1 MKRLSVFLMVGLLL
15 VGCKSKEDGVIIE
28 LKKNEFEYREILNAC
43 EAVESINGNEVDSID
58 SENNTLVSGEIV
70 VSCGGSELNTLG
82 EKLLVYKY
90 NQNQSHEFVINIL
103 DTTAPVIEFDVE
115 AIEVEI
121 GNSYF
126 DLHNLIEVNDNYDEN
141 VKLQV
146 DGHYNLDEVGD
157 YVLKLFAKDSS
168 GNSTQKDVVIKVIE
182 KEKEIVTVIEEVP
195 VYVGGSASSTD
206 KRSQSSSSGSQS
218 GGSGNTTK
226 PITPRPSN
234 KTYMFEDGYTIQ
246 TAPKACSEDLNK
258 AYYAG
263 WGGSCTAIYSD
274 DGVATGVKLTINE

>member
-1 MKRLSVFLMVGLLL
+1 MKRTFYLLITALLL
-15 VGCKSKEDGVIIE
+15 VAC
-28 LKKNEFEYREILNAC
+28 KKNEVGIDIKLKDNVFEYREILNAC
-43 EAVESINGNEVDSID
+43 EAVESINGNEVDNID

-90 NQNQSHEFVINIL
+90 NQNQSQEFVINIL

-157 YVLKLFAKDSS
+157 YRLKLIAKDSS
-168 GNSTQKDVVIKVIE
+168 GNESQRDVVVKVLE
-182 KEKEIVTVIEEVP
+182 KEKEVVTVVEEVP
-195 VYVGGSASSTD
+195 VYVEGGNSNNPP
-206 KRSQSSSSGSQS
+206 QSS
-218 GGSGNTTK
+218 GNNTK
-226 PITPRPSN
+226 PTEPSN
-234 KTYMFEDGYTIQ
+234 NNPNTPKPSSKTYMFEDGYTIQ

-263 WGGSCTAIYSD
+263 WGGSCTAIYNES
-274 DGVATGVKLTINE
+274 GVATGMKLTINE

>member
-1 MKRLSVFLMVGLLL
+1 MKRTFYLLITALLL
-15 VGCKSKEDGVIIE
+15 VAC
-28 LKKNEFEYREILNAC
+28 KKNEVGIDIKLKDNVFEYREILHAC
-43 EAVESINGNEVDSID
+43 EAVESINDQPIDSID
-58 SENNTLVSGEIV
+58 KDNSTLLSNGILVSCEA
-70 VSCGGSELNTLG
+70 SDLSTLG
-82 EKLLVYKY
+82 EKMLIFKY
-90 NQNQSHEFVINIL
+90 NRDESQEFLINIV
-103 DTTAPVIEFDVE
+103 DTVAPVIEFDVE
-115 AIEVEI
+115 EIEVEI
-121 GNSYF
+121 GNLYF
-126 DLHNLIEVNDNYDEN
+126 DIHNLIQVNDNYDSE

-146 DGHYNLDEVGD
+146 DGHYNLDEVGA
-157 YVLKLFAKDSS
+157 YRLKLIAKDSS
-168 GNSTQKDVVIKVIE
+168 GNESQRDVVVKVLE
-182 KEKEIVTVIEEVP
+182 KEKEVVTVVEEVP